1 MVKGHR
7 IERKIK
13 VGDFLDMLKNYSRE
27 NINCT
32 DHTFFR
38 LSEKQRKIFKC
49 ERIRDYLLDEI
60 PHLVGIQYNRCYA
73 VFYKYEKKR
82 FIRITL
88 DIILNKIDVV
98 TFYMID
104 DFQLPK
110 IK

>member
-13 VGDFLDMLKNYSRE
+13 VNDFLDMIKNYSRE

-38 LSEKQRKIFKC
+38 ISEKQRKIFICDK
-49 ERIRDYLLDEI
+49 IRDYLLQEI
-60 PHLVGIQYNRCYA
+60 PHLVGIQYNRSYA
-73 VFYKYEKKR
+73 VFYKCQKKR
-82 FIRITL
+82 FMRIIVDIGL
-88 DIILNKIDVV
+88 DKIEIV
-98 TFYMID
+98 TFYIIED
-104 DFQLPK
+104 YQLPR